1 MQSHTLIES
10 QPKAN
15 DPLSSSVTNG
25 HPARMGPVPGE
36 FLRPLPVLSSSNSN
50 TTLKYHKKAAI
61 LNHTQNLKQELDAK
75 YNNVSRY
82 DSTRSNGSEN
92 TNGYNGLATS
102 GDTENE
108 NNQYVNGKLVSNGY
122 PKHFA
127 SMQGP
132 YGIINNSMFLK
143 KEEMKSEEETRQGRS
158 RFRSSDL
165 FNNNTGDKV
174 NSSHVKYSGQFQANF
189 IGHIANQN
197 YLNRPIHLPSSQGG
211 ETGLYLNNGIVNGHS
226 DRLNDFR
233 EPSNKSNLSRNSPQ
247 NLNRSSPLKAEQ
259 SNQENTSQD
268 DQSGNANRKFK
279 VPTSKVPKESLL
291 KYRILHKNNQ
301 RNVTQIA
308 DPVLSSQQP
317 ELTNPSLATSVNNGA
332 QNSCRNGS
340 PCDNYFSS
348 TSSFNSAETVS
359 NNVHFKRPAD
369 AEPNL
374 LNSSQ
379 GEFSSGVINSEIQP
393 NHFSKG
399 VLIKL
404 ENGLIKHLE
413 DLKTED
419 FVSSAEKSTRH
430 RLEPSTVM
438 KMEEK
443 AGSTHIVLTLC
454 YGEKRHQVRILV

>member
-15 DPLSSSVTNG
+15 DPLISSVNG
-25 HPARMGPVPGE
+25 APTRMGPVPGE

-75 YNNVSRY
+75 YSHASRY
-82 DSTRSNGSEN
+82 DSVRSNGSEN
-92 TNGYNGLATS
+92 TNGYNGSKDLATS
-102 GDTENE
+102 ADSENE
-108 NNQYVNGKLVSNGY
+108 NNQYVNDKLGSNGY

-143 KEEMKSEEETRQGRS
+143 KEEEEARQGRS
-158 RFRSSDL
+158 RFL
-165 FNNNTGDKV
+165 LNNNTSDKV
-174 NSSHVKYSGQFQANF
+174 NSSQVKFSGQFQANY
-189 IGHIANQN
+189 IGHLTSQN
-197 YLNRPIHLPSSQGG
+197 YLNRPLHVPNSQSG
-211 ETGLYLNNGIVNGHS
+211 ESTLYLNGNVNGHS
-226 DRLNDFR
+226 DSRDTSTL
-233 EPSNKSNLSRNSPQ
+233 SNLSRSSPQ
-247 NLNRSSPLKAEQ
+247 NLNRSSPLKPE

-268 DQSGNANRKFK
+268 DQSGNANKKFK

-301 RNVTQIA
+301 RNVTQL
-308 DPVLSSQQP
+308 DSVPTSQQP
-317 ELTNPSLATSVNNGA
+317 ELTNPSVVTPASSGTLSSFSNGT
-332 QNSCRNGS
+332 
-340 PCDNYFSS
+340 PCDSNISNPN
-348 TSSFNSAETVS
+348 SSFNSSEASS
-359 NNVHFKRPAD
+359 NNRFKRPAD
-369 AEPNL
+369 AEPHS
-374 LNSSQ
+374 LNTSQ
-379 GEFSSGVINSEIQP
+379 GDISPGVINSEIQP

-404 ENGLIKHLE
+404 ESGLIKHLE

-419 FVSSAEKSTRH
+419 FVTSAEKSTKH
-430 RLEPSTVM
+430 RLEPSAVM

-443 AGSTHIVLTLC
+443 PGSSHIVLTLC
-454 YGEKRHQVRILV
+454 YGEKRHQVRI